1 MAITSLIL
9 IVSVAISSVSVI
21 NLAETVRL
29 IVTTEKLV

>member
-1 MAITSLIL
+1 MAIISLIL